1 MNLRH
6 AVITGAAG
14 GIGQALVQ
22 AFNEA
27 GYAVIATDVVPQP
40 AGLACALYLQV
51 DLARTVQDE
60 AYAADV
66 FARIHARTGLDG
78 LAALINNAAV
88 QILGGVDSLTRADW
102 QQTLQVNLQAPFIW
116 TQALLPALEAAKG
129 SVVNISSIHAR
140 LTKKNFVAYATSKA
154 ALSGMTRAMAVDLGG
169 RVRVNAIE
177 PAAIETEMLKAGFK
191 GDSTGYEALE
201 LCHPIGRIGSPYEV
215 ADVTLALIKGPEF
228 LTGTCVALDGA
239 VGNTLHDPVE
249 NKFILGGVL
258 PATRRV
264 CP

>member
-1 MNLRH
+1 MTPRH
-6 AVITGAAG
+6 AVVTGAAG
-14 GIGQALVQ
+14 GIGQAIVQ
-22 AFNEA
+22 AFTEA
-27 GYAVIATDVVPQP
+27 DYAVIATDLVPQP

-66 FARIHARTGLDG
+66 FARIHAQTGPDG

-88 QILGGVDSLTRADW
+88 QILGGVDSLKRADW
-102 QQTLQVNLQAPFIW
+102 QQTLQVNLLAPFIW
-116 TQALLPALEAAKG
+116 AQALLPALEAAKG

-177 PAAIETEMLKAGFK
+177 PAAIETAMLKAGFAAQP
-191 GDSTGYEALE
+191 SRLETLEA
-201 LCHPIGRIGSPYEV
+201 CHPVGRIGSAREV
-215 ADVTLALIKGPEF
+215 AMLAIYLCGSEAKFASGS
-228 LTGTCVALDGA
+228 CVALDGGIA
-239 VGNTLHDPVE
+239 GRLFDPS
-249 NKFILGGVL
+249 
-258 PATRRV
+258 
-264 CP
+264 

>member
-1 MNLRH
+1 MTPRH

-14 GIGQALVQ
+14 GIGQAIVQ

-40 AGLACALYLQV
+40 AGLACALYLEV

-66 FARIHARTGLDG
+66 FARIHAQTGTHG
-78 LAALINNAAV
+78 LAALVNNAAV

-102 QQTLQVNLQAPFIW
+102 QQTLQVNLLAPFIW

-129 SVVNISSIHAR
+129 GVVNISSIHAR

-177 PAAIETEMLKAGFK
+177 PAAIATDMLKAGF
-191 GDSTGYEALE
+191 TGRPQGLAGLEA
-201 LCHPIGRIGSPYEV
+201 CHPLGRIGQPAEL
-215 ADVTLALIKGPEF
+215 ARLALAIVSGEMNF
-228 LTGTCVALDGA
+228 LHGACVGLDGGIA
-239 VGNTLHDPVE
+239 ACLFDP
-249 NKFILGGVL
+249 G
-258 PATRRV
+258 
-264 CP
+264 